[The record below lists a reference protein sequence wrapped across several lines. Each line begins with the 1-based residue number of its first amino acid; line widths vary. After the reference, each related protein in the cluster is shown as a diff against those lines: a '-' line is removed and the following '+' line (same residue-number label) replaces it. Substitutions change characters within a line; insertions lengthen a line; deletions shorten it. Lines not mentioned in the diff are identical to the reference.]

1 MRPFVESES
10 AVLVFAS
17 APIELS
23 APSTAAPMPW
33 AKYYSVCAQPGFR
46 VRGVKFQ
53 SAVDFKPH
61 EKYKHLRSW
70 KFKQSRRRY
79 SGTLWWLQSGLKMAE
94 KAQILNLTA
103 TWILFCLVSCV
114 CDSLIGIISRWLFL
128 NFLFVHE
135 NSEVFISRA
144 TWAKNINWNYTLFI
158 WADFH
163 VEIYAERIFDPMEI
177 LRNSNFPNWKT
188 PCG

>member
-23 APSTAAPMPW
+23 AASTAAPMP
-33 AKYYSVCAQPGFR
+33 AKYYSVGAQPGFR
-46 VRGVKFQ
+46 VRGMKFQ
-53 SAVDFKPH
+53 SAVDLKPH

-70 KFKQSRRRY
+70 KFKQSRWRY
-79 SGTLWWLQSGLKMAE
+79 SVSGTLQSGLKMAE

-114 CDSLIGIISRWLFL
+114 CDSLMVIISPWLFFKL
-128 NFLFVHE
+128 KCFFFLKTVKFLFPE
-135 NSEVFISRA
+135 
-144 TWAKNINWNYTLFI
+144 LL
-158 WADFH
+158 
-163 VEIYAERIFDPMEI
+163 ERKYQ
-177 LRNSNFPNWKT
+177 LN
-188 PCG
+188 